1 MDPASTAAKETPA
14 PFHPASSP
22 DYVPREQLRTL
33 QSQRLRQVVS
43 QAYEHVSLYRQR
55 MHKHGLTPA
64 EIHGVDDIHKLP
76 FTVKTDLADT
86 YPFGMFAVPIQQIV
100 RLHPPSGATGKPI
113 VVAYTGRDLEVWTE
127 LLVRCLA
134 SCGINQGDV
143 IQNACGYNLF
153 TDGLGLHHAAESLGA
168 TVIPVSGGDTD
179 HQIMVMKDFGV
190 SAICSTPS
198 YFLHLVERAAKIG
211 VDLRELPLR
220 AVALV
225 AGPWSEAMRRRIE
238 ESAGI
243 KAYDIYGLPEII
255 GPGIGAECSCQN
267 GLHIFEDHFYPEIID
282 PDSGDPLPDEQE
294 GELVLTSLS
303 KEAMPMI
310 RYRTPDLAA
319 IIAEPCPCGR
329 TVRRIRRI
337 GRRSDEMFVVQGVT
351 VFPSQIEAA
360 LLAVEGTLPD
370 YQIVLEQEEGLDQ
383 VEVQIEVTPQVFSD
397 QIGAMESLQSK
408 LGDEIEHTLGIRLP
422 VRLVEPHTIERNRD
436 KATRVVDK
444 RGT

>member
-1 MDPASTAAKETPA
+1 MDLASTTAKEMPA
-14 PFHPASSP
+14 RFHPASSP
-22 DYVPREQLRTL
+22 DYIPREQLRTL
-33 QSQRLRQVVS
+33 QSQRLRQVVA

-64 EIHGVDDIHKLP
+64 EIHGIDDVHKLP
-76 FTVKTDLADT
+76 FTVKTDLGDT
-86 YPFGMFAVPIQQIV
+86 YPLGMFAVPVQQIV
-100 RLHPPSGATGKPI
+100 RLHPPSGATGKPM
-113 VVAYTGRDLEVWTE
+113 VVAYTRRDLEVWTE
-127 LLVRCLA
+127 LLVRSLA
-134 SCGINQGDV
+134 CCGIHQGDV

-179 HQIMVMKDFGV
+179 HQIMAMKDFGV

-198 YFLHLVERAAKIG
+198 YFLHVVERADKIG

-243 KAYDIYGLPEII
+243 KAYDIYGLPEMI
-255 GPGIGAECSCQN
+255 GPGIGAECYCQN
-267 GLHIFEDHFYPEIID
+267 GLHVFEDHFYPEIID
-282 PDSGDPLPDEQE
+282 PNSGNPLPDGEE

-319 IIAEPCPCGR
+319 IIAEPCQCGR
-329 TVRRIRRI
+329 TVRRIRRM
-337 GRRSDEMFVVQGVT
+337 GRQGGETFVVQGVT

-370 YQIVLEQEEGLDQ
+370 YQIVLDQQEGLDQ

-397 QIGAMESLQSK
+397 QIGAMERLQTK
-408 LGDEIEHTLGIRLP
+408 LGDEIEYSLGIRLP
-422 VRLVEPHTIERNRD
+422 VRLVEPHSIERSGG
-436 KATRVVDK
+436 KGKRVIDK

>member
-1 MDPASTAAKETPA
+1 MDPASAAAKETPA
-14 PFHPASSP
+14 PFHPSSSP
-22 DYVPREQLRTL
+22 DYIPREQLRTL
-33 QSQRLRQVVS
+33 QSQRLRQVVA

-64 EIHGVDDIHKLP
+64 EIHGMDDVRKLP
-76 FTVKTDLADT
+76 FTLKTDLGDT
-86 YPFGMFAVPIQQIV
+86 YPLGMFAVPIQQIV
-100 RLHPPSGATGKPI
+100 RLHPPSGATGKPM
-113 VVAYTGRDLEVWTE
+113 VVAYTRRDLEVWTE
-127 LLVRCLA
+127 LLVRSLA
-134 SCGINQGDV
+134 CCGIHQGDV
-143 IQNACGYNLF
+143 IQNACGYSLF
-153 TDGLGLHHAAESLGA
+153 SDGLGLHQAAESLGA
-168 TVIPVSGGDTD
+168 TVIPVCGGDTD
-179 HQIMVMKDFGV
+179 HQIMAMKDFGV

-198 YFLHLVERAAKIG
+198 YFLHLVERAEKIG

-243 KAYDIYGLPEII
+243 KAYDIYGLPEMI
-255 GPGIGAECSCQN
+255 GPGIGAECHCQN
-267 GLHIFEDHFYPEIID
+267 GLHVFEDHFYPEIID
-282 PDSGDPLPDEQE
+282 PDSGDPLPEGEE

-310 RYRTPDLAA
+310 RYRTPDVAA
-319 IIAEPCPCGR
+319 IIADPCQCGR

-337 GRRSDEMFVVQGVT
+337 GRQGGETFVVQGVT

-370 YQIVLEQEEGLDQ
+370 YQIVLTQREGLDQ

-397 QIGAMESLQSK
+397 QIGAMERLQSR
-408 LGDEIEHTLGIRLP
+408 LGDEIQHSLGIRLP
-422 VRLVEPHTIERNRD
+422 VRLVEPHSIERSGG
-436 KATRVVDK
+436 KGKRVIDK